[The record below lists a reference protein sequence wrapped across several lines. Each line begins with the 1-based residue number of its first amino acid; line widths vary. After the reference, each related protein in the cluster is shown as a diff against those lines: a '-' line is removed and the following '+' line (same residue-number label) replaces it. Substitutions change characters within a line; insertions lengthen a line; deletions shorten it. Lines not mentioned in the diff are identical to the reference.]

1 MIYAPN
7 GGGSTMLH
15 LDDLK
20 TEGGERHF
28 IVGCFDNS
36 GYNGFVKLE
45 QTTADENSNHCN
57 GVFGGSTG
65 SGSMDAGRI
74 DNSGY
79 WFRYPS
85 NPMYKPPILALI
97 CFLTWFIQSSNIL
110 VFFPPQIF

>member
-85 NPMYKPPILALI
+85 NPMYKPPIL
-97 CFLTWFIQSSNIL
+97 F
-110 VFFPPQIF
+110 VF